1 MTKDMLFNGASPMKS
16 NHSSYDCKQKN
27 QNLTFA
33 EILYT
38 DVTDQLYQ
46 AKYGIGKREISG

>member
-1 MTKDMLFNGASPMKS
+1 MTSNIQLNGAPPHLS
-16 NHSSYDCKQKN
+16 NHSSNAGNKEN

-33 EILYT
+33 ENLDT

-46 AKYGIGKREISG
+46 AAHSIGKRKIRG